1 MVPTSGIEPLS
12 TVLQTVA
19 MTTSAKLV
27 LFGGSG
33 EIRTHG
39 PFLIVS
45 FQDWCNKPDSA
56 TLPYFLVPRAGVE
69 PTLANYLLHTG
80 YKSAV
85 LPLNYRGVTI
95 LKHTHGSK
103 PLNNT
108 VLIKCVSIWLV
119 NVFVTWLSAYSPWLI
134 SLDCPAFS
142 PDYTFRI
149 CTFQERIL

>member
-1 MVPTSGIEPLS
+1 MDCQGLIVVFLQHMAVSIGFEPMRPFLNDSLANCCINHSANSPCLVPTSGIEPLS

-56 TLPYFLVPRAGVE
+56 TLPYFWYSRRDSNPRPYAN
-69 PTLANYLLHTG
+69 LALIPGISRLL
-80 YKSAV
+80 
-85 LPLNYRGVTI
+85 YR
-95 LKHTHGSK
+95 
-103 PLNNT
+103 
-108 VLIKCVSIWLV
+108 
-119 NVFVTWLSAYSPWLI
+119 
-134 SLDCPAFS
+134 
-142 PDYTFRI
+142 
-149 CTFQERIL
+149 